1 MCTRVVIVDV
11 DVDVA
16 AAAAAAALKVDLL
29 DAKLE
34 TKNWHSQRFSFRVS
48 FLRSC
53 LLCIFFNIKQ
63 KYYSS

>member
-11 DVDVA
+11 DVDVAA

-34 TKNWHSQRFSFRVS
+34 TKNWH
-48 FLRSC
+48 C
-53 LLCIFFNIKQ
+53 CKH
-63 KYYSS
+63 